1 LKAHDFLKYKNET
14 FKTPKI
20 PLISAKCPC
29 ICYFSKTPLHQ
40 AHQGYC
46 GIGLQVKLVKLMLV
60 NYVFF
65 SSSKVRI
72 LDASGPPGH
81 PALHMGDDTANTGGI
96 SALEFSEDGEVR
108 RQFT

>member
-1 LKAHDFLKYKNET
+1 
-14 FKTPKI
+14 
-20 PLISAKCPC
+20 
-29 ICYFSKTPLHQ
+29 
-40 AHQGYC
+40 
-46 GIGLQVKLVKLMLV
+46 MLV